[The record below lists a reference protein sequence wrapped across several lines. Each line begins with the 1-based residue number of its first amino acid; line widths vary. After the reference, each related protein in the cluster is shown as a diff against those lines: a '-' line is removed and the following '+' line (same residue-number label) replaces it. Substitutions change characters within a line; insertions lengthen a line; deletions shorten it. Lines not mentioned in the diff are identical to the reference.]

1 MPSFDIVSR
10 IDLQE
15 VDNAVNITTKTIITR
30 YDFRGSK
37 TEIALDKKDKKIQ
50 VTTEDDMKLR
60 AIQDTLIENL
70 VKRKVDRRCLD
81 AKTPEP
87 AAHGMIKRE
96 IAIKEGVD
104 SDNARN
110 IVKMIKDKKLKVQA
124 AIQDGQVRVTGKKID
139 DLQEVIQM
147 LRGASLSI
155 PLQFV
160 NMQSR

>member
-15 VDNAVNITTKTIITR
+15 VDNAVNITRKAILSR

-37 TEIALDKKDKKIQ
+37 TEIVLDKKEKKIR

-60 AIQDTLIENL
+60 SVQDTLIENL
-70 VKRKVDRRCLD
+70 VKRKVDTKSLD
-81 AKTPEP
+81 AKPSQM
-87 AAHGMIKRE
+87 AAQGMIQRE

-104 SDNARN
+104 SDTARAM
-110 IVKMIKDKKLKVQA
+110 VKMIKEKKLRVQA
-124 AIQDGQVRVTGKKID
+124 AIQENQVRVTGKKID

-147 LRGASLSI
+147 LRGASLPI

-160 NMQSR
+160 NMQR

>member
-15 VDNAVNITTKTIITR
+15 VDNAVNITKKAILSR
-30 YDFRGSK
+30 YDFRDSK
-37 TEIALDKKDKKIQ
+37 TEIVLDKKDKKIR

-60 AIQDTLIENL
+60 AVQDTLIENL
-70 VKRKVDRRCLD
+70 VKRKVDTKCLD
-81 AKTPEP
+81 AKASQM
-87 AAHGMIKRE
+87 AAQGMIQRE

-104 SDNARN
+104 SDTARN

-124 AIQDGQVRVTGKKID
+124 AIQESQVRVTAKKID

-147 LRGASLSI
+147 LRGASLPI

-160 NMQSR
+160 NMQR

>member
-15 VDNAVNITTKTIITR
+15 VDNAVNITKKAILSR
-30 YDFRGSK
+30 YDFRASK
-37 TEIALDKKDKKIQ
+37 TEIALDKKDKKIR

-60 AIQDTLIENL
+60 AVQDTLIENL
-70 VKRKVDRRCLD
+70 VKRKVDTKCLD
-81 AKTPEP
+81 VKASQM
-87 AAHGMIKRE
+87 AAQGMIQRE
-96 IAIKEGVD
+96 IAIQEGVD
-104 SDNARN
+104 SDTARN

-124 AIQDGQVRVTGKKID
+124 AIQENQVRVTGKKID

-147 LRGASLSI
+147 LRGASWPI

-160 NMQSR
+160 NMQR

>member
-10 IDLQE
+10 IDMQE
-15 VDNAVNITTKTIITR
+15 VDNAVNITTKTILTR
-30 YDFRGSK
+30 YDFRNSK
-37 TEIALDKKDKKIQ
+37 TEIRLDKKEKKIH
-50 VTTEDDMKLR
+50 VTTEDDMKMR
-60 AIQDTLIENL
+60 AVQDTLIENL

-81 AKTPEP
+81 AKGSES
-87 AAHGMIKRE
+87 AALGMLKRE

-124 AIQDGQVRVTGKKID
+124 AMQDNQVRVTGKSID
-139 DLQEVIQM
+139 DLQAVIQM
-147 LRGASLSI
+147 LRGANLPI

-160 NMQSR
+160 NMQK

>member
-10 IDLQE
+10 IDMQE
-15 VDNAVNITTKTIITR
+15 VDNAVNITSKTILTR

-37 TEIALDKKDKKIQ
+37 TEVSLDKKEKKIQ
-50 VTTEDDMKLR
+50 VTTEDDMKMR

-81 AKTPEP
+81 AKGTEP
-87 AAHGMIKRE
+87 AAHGMLRRE

-104 SDNARN
+104 SDNARS

-147 LRGASLSI
+147 LRGAQIEI

-160 NMQSR
+160 NMQGR

>member
-15 VDNAVNITTKTIITR
+15 VDNAVNITRKAILSR

-37 TEIALDKKDKKIQ
+37 TEIALDKKEKKIH

-60 AIQDTLIENL
+60 AVQDTLIENL
-70 VKRKVDRRCLD
+70 VKRKVDTKSLD
-81 AKTPEP
+81 VKASQM
-87 AAHGMIKRE
+87 AAQGMIQRE

-104 SDNARN
+104 SDTARD

-124 AIQDGQVRVTGKKID
+124 AIQENQVRVTGKKID

-147 LRGASLSI
+147 LRGASLPI

-160 NMQSR
+160 NMQR